1 MKTMEI
7 SDIDEMLHALPA
19 KKLHEVRD
27 FVGYLL
33 EKEKKHKAFV
43 RRVLKAEKEPG
54 IVCDSVEEAMKLIR
68 EFKGCVQAA

>member
-19 KKLHEVRD
+19 KKIHEVRD

-33 EKEKKHKAFV
+33 EKEKKHKAFEE
-43 RRVLKAEKEPG
+43 RILKIESESDTIAF
-54 IVCDSVEEAMKLIR
+54 DTVEEAMNAIR
-68 EFKGCVQAA
+68 NWKE